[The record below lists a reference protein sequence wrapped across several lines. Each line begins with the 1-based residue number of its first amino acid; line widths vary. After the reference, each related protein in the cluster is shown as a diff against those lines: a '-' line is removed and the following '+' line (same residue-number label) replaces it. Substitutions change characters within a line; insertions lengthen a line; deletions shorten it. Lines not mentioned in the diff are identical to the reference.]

1 MKEQIPRPTM
11 KQDDIIK
18 QVISMKDLH
27 KKFVNLMEATL
38 RFGLGYDESKET
50 TTVVIMCMKSTYLKY
65 RLTVQIP
72 LAVSLPGI
80 FTRGCARLGVI
91 FFLGRKSLQ
100 KIWVK
105 FFII

>member
-38 RFGLGYDESKET
+38 RFGQWKQGDYNCSHYVYEKYLLK
-50 TTVVIMCMKSTYLKY
+50 IQTYSPK
-65 RLTVQIP
+65 TIGCV
-72 LAVSLPGI
+72 
-80 FTRGCARLGVI
+80 FTWN
-91 FFLGRKSLQ
+91 FH
-100 KIWVK
+100 
-105 FFII
+105 